1 MKSKVLAVVPARAGS
16 KRLPKKNTKLLD
28 GLPLIAHTLEAI
40 KHSTLVTTTV
50 VTSDCPEVLSIS
62 EQYSNTYSLER
73 PAELS
78 SDTASSIDVLI
89 HAVEHSKQLGEFD
102 VVCLLQPTSPLRTS
116 LDIDNAIT
124 LYIEKRAKG
133 VVSMTECEHS
143 PLWSTPLTG
152 EGDFNK
158 FISKL
163 SNARSQDL
171 PNYYRL
177 NGAIYLIEKNTLL
190 KENKLF
196 LEQDYYPYIM
206 DTENSV
212 DIDNYLDF
220 LVAETIIKLKK

>member
-1 MKSKVLAVVPARAGS
+1 MKPKVLAVVPARAGS
-16 KRLPKKNTKLLD
+16 KRLPKKNTKLLN

-40 KHSTLVTTTV
+40 KHSTFVTTTM
-50 VTSDCPEVLSIS
+50 VTSDCSEVLSIS
-62 EQYSNTYSLER
+62 EQYCNTYSLER

-89 HAVEHSKQLGEFD
+89 HAVEHSKQFGEFD

-116 LDIDNAIT
+116 FDIDNAIT

-143 PLWSTPLTG
+143 PLWSTPLGG

-163 SNARSQDL
+163 SNTRSQDL

-196 LEQDYYPYIM
+196 LDQDYYPYIM